1 MSLIPKKIFQSW
13 KTKELSPQMTL
24 AVNSIKK
31 LNPEYSYELSDDAD
45 CRSFILEH
53 FGKVY
58 ASAFDDL
65 IPGAF
70 KSDFWRYAKLY
81 IEGGVYMDIDFT
93 ELVPLNSILKPND
106 SFVTVVDLK
115 DIANK
120 PPCAIYQA
128 FMACAPKHP
137 LMLKAFELT
146 YYNII
151 NHSQN
156 TGVLDITGPVML
168 GKVLNTY
175 WDRYSMLSVKPGV
188 YPDKKFGGNIRL
200 LDFKGEYVM
209 DGNGQKLFNIKYDG
223 YWTETNANYY
233 GVMVKFFKTVG
244 NEWNRSLETYV
255 NSKPYLSSTVENY
268 KKLSSCKKSNSFNL
282 QVTAVILIFISIII
296 LYCNMKK

>member
-13 KTKELSPQMTL
+13 KDKNLSPSMSR
-24 AVNSIKK
+24 AVNSIKD
-31 LNPEYSYELSDDAD
+31 LNPEYEYELSDDKD
-45 CRSFILEH
+45 CRSFILDN

-93 ELVPLNSILKPND
+93 ELVPLSSIIKEGD
-106 SFVTVVDLK
+106 TFVSVVDLK
-115 DIANK
+115 DIAVS

-151 NHSQN
+151 NHSKN
-156 TGVLDITGPVML
+156 TGNLDITGPVML

-175 WDRYSMLSVKPGV
+175 WDRYAMLSIKPGV
-188 YPDKKFGGNIRL
+188 YPDNKFGGNIRL
-200 LDFKGEYVM
+200 INFKGEYVM
-209 DGNGQKLFNIKYDG
+209 DLDGKKLFHIKYNG
-223 YWTETNANYY
+223 YSNDTNNNYY
-233 GVMVKFFKTVG
+233 GKMVNFFKTTG
-244 NEWNRSLETYV
+244 KEWNRVTETYLNFTKETYNNTRRE
-255 NSKPYLSSTVENY
+255 NSCYLR
-268 KKLSSCKKSNSFNL
+268 LL
-282 QVTAVILIFISIII
+282 AVILIFISIIM
-296 LYCNMKK
+296 LYCNMGKRKSKK

>member
-13 KTKELSPQMTL
+13 KNKNLSPAMSN
-24 AVNSIKK
+24 AVNSIKD
-31 LNPEYSYELSDDAD
+31 LNPEYEYELSDDKD
-45 CRSFILEH
+45 CRNFILNN

-93 ELVPLNSILKPND
+93 ELVPLSSIIKEGD
-106 SFVTVVDLK
+106 TFVSVVDLK
-115 DIANK
+115 DIAVK
-120 PPCAIYQA
+120 PPCGIYQA

-137 LMLKAFELT
+137 VMLKAFELT

-151 NHSQN
+151 NHSMN
-156 TGVLDITGPVML
+156 TGTLDITGPIML

-175 WDRYSMLSVKPGV
+175 WDKYSMLSIKPGV
-188 YPDKKFGGNIRL
+188 YPDKKFGGNIRM

-209 DGNGQKLFNIKYDG
+209 DLNGKKLFHIKYDG
-223 YWTETNANYY
+223 YSNDTNNNYY
-233 GVMVKFFKTVG
+233 GRMVNFFNSVG
-244 NEWNRSLETYV
+244 KEWNRVTETYLHVGKENYDNRRRV
-255 NSKPYLSSTVENY
+255 NSCYLR
-268 KKLSSCKKSNSFNL
+268 LI
-282 QVTAVILIFISIII
+282 AVILIFTSIIM
-296 LYCNMKK
+296 LYCNMGKRKGKK

>member
-13 KTKELSPQMTL
+13 KDKKISPAMSK
-24 AVNSIKK
+24 AVNSIKD
-31 LNPEYSYELSDDAD
+31 LNPEYEYELSDDND
-45 CRSFILEH
+45 CRSFILNN

-93 ELVPLNSILKPND
+93 ELVPLSSIIKEGD
-106 SFVTVVDLK
+106 TFVSVVDLK
-115 DIANK
+115 DIAVS
-120 PPCAIYQA
+120 PPCGVYQA

-151 NHSQN
+151 NHSKN
-156 TGVLDITGPVML
+156 TGKLDITGPVML

-175 WDRYSMLSVKPGV
+175 WDKYSMLSIKPGV
-188 YPDKKFGGNIRL
+188 YPDKKFGGNIRM

-209 DGNGQKLFNIKYDG
+209 DLNGKKLFHIKYNG
-223 YWTETNANYY
+223 YSNDTNNNYY
-233 GVMVKFFKTVG
+233 GRMINFFKTTG
-244 NEWNRSLETYV
+244 KEWNKVTETYL
-255 NSKPYLSSTVENY
+255 NFSKENY
-268 KKLSSCKKSNSFNL
+268 NIRRKENSCYL
-282 QVTAVILIFISIII
+282 RLIAVILIFISIIM
-296 LYCNMKK
+296 LYCNMGKRKSKK

>member
-13 KTKELSPQMTL
+13 KTKKLSPKMEV

-45 CRSFILEH
+45 CKKFILDN

-93 ELVPLNSILKPND
+93 ELEPLSSIIRED
-106 SFVTVVDLK
+106 DTFVSVVDLK
-115 DIANK
+115 NISLK
-120 PPCAIYQA
+120 PPCGIYQA

-151 NHSQN
+151 NHSTN
-156 TGVLDITGPVML
+156 TGNLDITGPIML

-175 WDRYSMLSVKPGV
+175 WDRYSMLSIKPGV
-188 YPDKKFGGNIRL
+188 YPDNKFGGNIRL
-200 LDFKGEYVM
+200 LDFKGEYVLNL
-209 DGNGQKLFNIKYDG
+209 NGEKLFNIKYDG
-223 YWTETNANYY
+223 YSNDTNNNYY
-233 GVMVKFFKTVG
+233 GKMVNFFKTVG
-244 NEWNRSLETYV
+244 KEWNKVTETYLNV
-255 NSKPYLSSTVENY
+255 TKEHYNKTRKENSCYLR
-268 KKLSSCKKSNSFNL
+268 LIAL
-282 QVTAVILIFISIII
+282 ILIFISIIM
-296 LYCNMKK
+296 LYGKM